1 MANSATLSQETER
14 IINIQPSEPNPTNEL
29 RIGIISCSFGYIL
42 IAIASVIVSD
52 SDVHG
57 FTMAF
62 WRSWIAVPA
71 LGLYVLLK
79 QKQKFTW
86 HNFLLCAPAGI
97 CFGSAIGLFFW
108 STQLTSLINASLIS
122 SLQPLIVIFLSYY
135 FFSEKITSGDIGLS
149 LLSIGGAIIIVLA
162 GTSDGSGKISG
173 DLVALLGI
181 TLGAGYF
188 AFAKKALTKLG
199 VAEFMTGYFIWS
211 GIILTPMMLFAGA
224 GIMPQTERD
233 LVQIL
238 AVASIPG
245 VGHVLLNFSQGKT
258 PLSLIGILQLLVPVT
273 ATVSAVLF
281 LEATISGAKG
291 LGMIIVLIGLGSSSY
306 LRSKRNDLES
316 TKAET

>member
-1 MANSATLSQETER
+1 MANSVTLSQETEH
-14 IINIQPSEPNPTNEL
+14 IIDTQSSDIPHNNEL

-52 SDVHG
+52 SEVHG
-57 FTMAF
+57 LTMAF
-62 WRSWIAVPA
+62 WRSWIGVPV

-79 QKQKFTW
+79 QKQKFNW

-108 STQLTSLINASLIS
+108 STQITSLINASLIS
-122 SLQPLIVIFLSYY
+122 SLQPLIIIFLSYY

-173 DLVALLGI
+173 DFIAFIGI
-181 TLGAGYF
+181 ALGAGYF
-188 AFAKKALTKLG
+188 AFAKKTLRKLG

-211 GIILTPMMLFAGA
+211 GITLTPMMLLAGA

-233 LVQIL
+233 IVQIL
-238 AVASIPG
+238 AVASVPG
-245 VGHVLLNFSQGKT
+245 VGHVLLNFSQGRT

-281 LEATISGAKG
+281 LEATISGIKG
-291 LGMIIVLIGLGSSSY
+291 LGMIIVFIGLGSSSY
-306 LRSKRNDLES
+306 IRSKRNEKEP